1 MRMQTFP
8 NDYSI
13 EEHFPRRRLVNK
25 FEGGTISLAEKD
37 GSYYVIA
44 DERLM
49 ADFLMPGNEDLL
61 KKLILVY
68 WFESEIQRELYLQE
82 RGWGR
87 GQDTAPGRQP

>member
-1 MRMQTFP
+1 MRIQSFP

-13 EEHFPRRRLVNK
+13 VEHFPRRRLVRK

-37 GSYYVIA
+37 GYYCVIA

-49 ADFLMPGNEDLL
+49 ADFLMPGDEDLL

-68 WFESEIQRELYLQE
+68 WFESEIKRELYLQE
-82 RGWGR
+82 RGWG
-87 GQDTAPGRQP
+87 GDKSPTGRQS